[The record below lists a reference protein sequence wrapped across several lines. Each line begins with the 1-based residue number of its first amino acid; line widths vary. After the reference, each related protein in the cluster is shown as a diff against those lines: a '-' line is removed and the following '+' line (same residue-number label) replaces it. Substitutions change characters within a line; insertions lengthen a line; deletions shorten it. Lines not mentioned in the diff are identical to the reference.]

1 VSKTI
6 MLRKPYVVLLA
17 ILVVAIS
24 LQMSA
29 TRVQAAEEKP
39 EITHLFGNHKCPAM
53 GGTVVPESFV
63 VYEDKE
69 KNVHGRVYMCCDGCS
84 KKVKSNLAK
93 LYQNLY
99 RTDPKTGKPK
109 EPKDL
114 KNAKCPM
121 TGEPVAENA
130 SIEYNGMIVH
140 LCCPGCAKGFLKE
153 PDGKLAK
160 LLPKKELKKHKYER
174 PAGSGSSK

>member
-1 VSKTI
+1 MSNTI
-6 MLRKPYVVLLA
+6 TPKNHYALLLLVLA
-17 ILVVAIS
+17 VAV
-24 LQMSA
+24 LPQMSA
-29 TRVQAAEEKP
+29 TQAQPAEEKP
-39 EITHLFGNHKCPAM
+39 EITHLFGNHKCPIM

-63 VYEDKE
+63 TYEDKE

-84 KKVKSNLAK
+84 KKVEANLAE
-93 LYQNLY
+93 LYQKFY
-99 RTDPKTGKPK
+99 RTDPKTGKSK

-114 KNAKCPM
+114 KNAECPM

-140 LCCPGCAKGFLKE
+140 FCCPECAKGFLKD

-160 LLPKKELKKHKYER
+160 LLPEKELEKYKYER
-174 PAGSGSSK
+174 PAGSGSMK